1 MKNLIFA
8 NSGSGKT
15 RLIEK
20 LGTKKV
26 SDTDI
31 ISCQL
36 FNCEYKDLYERFK
49 NITPKERD
57 LHYLKIKMVVNLLDK
72 VGVTVFTP
80 TRQLLKD
87 CSLCI
92 LQANYSSVNTLVGRE
107 NPYYQDRETFDK
119 KLKTYMDI
127 CYKHDIPMIML
138 RPNHY
143 LSDIVSLDEDGKI
156 KINNQ

>member
-15 RLIEK
+15 TLIEK

-31 ISCQL
+31 ISCKL
-36 FNCEYKDLYERFK
+36 FNCEYKDLYNNFK
-49 NITPKERD
+49 KLTPKTRE
-57 LHYLKIKMVVNLLDK
+57 LHYLKIKMVVKMLEQ

-92 LQANYSSVNTLVGRE
+92 LQPNYSSIDTITGRE
-107 NPYYQDRETFDK
+107 NPYYQDRETFDNK
-119 KLKTYMDI
+119 IKTYMDI
-127 CYKHDIPMIML
+127 CHKYDIPMIML
-138 RPNHY
+138 KPNHY
-143 LSDIVSLDEDGKI
+143 LSDVVSLDKNGEV
-156 KINNQ
+156 KIND